1 MPTRRRP
8 CEAPRPEA
16 GTRRRLLCAAAWRGA
31 LAAALP
37 GVPAAALFAAD
48 ANADATV
55 PLRFGVLPIGGAV
68 ESRENWT
75 PLLGDL
81 SRALG
86 RPVSVLSVSSY
97 ESLDQAIR
105 RGEVDFALL
114 SAKLALDAVAQQ
126 RMSVV
131 AQVKRHPGLS
141 RHRAVLLAR
150 KTGSHHALNDLL
162 GAPARWR
169 LARGDSRSVSGF
181 IVPQLELFLPHGI
194 PMERF
199 QSELVDTHQ
208 GTALAVANGDA
219 DVATNNTTDFERFKL
234 QFPVEAARLHVIWE
248 SSPTP
253 PALFV
258 MRRDQPAAV
267 QKRLQ
272 DFLVG
277 YGQAKGPRGDA
288 EREVLKQL
296 QAPLGYVAEDNSALL
311 PTAALDYH
319 LARQRALNAKW
330 VNEAA
335 RQARLE
341 RIERSYAQQVA
352 ALRGAA
358 P

>member
-1 MPTRRRP
+1 MRRRF
-8 CEAPRPEA
+8 
-16 GTRRRLLCAAAWRGA
+16 LCASA
-31 LAAALP
+31 LLA
-37 GVPAAALFAAD
+37 VPAAACFAQGASTD
-48 ANADATV
+48 AAV

-68 ESRENWT
+68 ESRESWT

-86 RPVSVLSVSSY
+86 RPVSVLSMSSY

-114 SAKLALDAVAQQ
+114 SAKLALDAVVQQ

-131 AQVKRHPGLS
+131 AQVKRHAGLS

-150 KTGSHHALNDLL
+150 KTGSHHALGDLL
-162 GAPARWR
+162 AAPERWR

-181 IVPQLELFLPHGI
+181 IVPQLELFAPHGI
-194 PMERF
+194 SMERF
-199 QSELVDTHQ
+199 QSELLDTHQ

-219 DVATNNTTDFERFKL
+219 DVATNNTTDFERFRQ
-234 QFPVEAARLHVIWE
+234 QFPVEAARLQVIWE

-258 MRRDQPAAV
+258 MRRDQPAAL

-272 DFLVG
+272 DFLTG
-277 YGQAKGPRGDA
+277 YGQARGPRGDA

-296 QAPLGYVAEDNSALL
+296 HAPLGYVVEDNSALL
-311 PTAALDYH
+311 PTATLDYR
-319 LARQRALNAKW
+319 LARQHALNAKW
-330 VNEAA
+330 VNPAA
-335 RQARLE
+335 REARLE
-341 RIERSYAQQVA
+341 RIERSYAQQAA
-352 ALRGAA
+352 ALRGTA

>member
-1 MPTRRRP
+1 M
-8 CEAPRPEA
+8 RPEA
-16 GTRRRLLCAAAWRGA
+16 RARRRLLYAAAWRGA
-31 LAAALP
+31 LAAALLVAP
-37 GVPAAALFAAD
+37 AAASFAQGVPAGAAG
-48 ANADATV
+48 

-68 ESRENWT
+68 ESRESWT

-86 RPVSVLSVSSY
+86 RPVSVTSMSSY
-97 ESLDQAIR
+97 EALDQAIR

-114 SAKLALDAVAQQ
+114 SAKLALDAVSQH

-150 KTGSHHALNDLL
+150 KTGTHQRLDDLL
-162 GAPARWR
+162 AAPEGWR
-169 LARGDSRSVSGF
+169 LARGESRSVSGF

-194 PMERF
+194 AMERF

-219 DVATNNTTDFERFKL
+219 DVATNNTTDFDRFKQ
-234 QFPVEAARLHVIWE
+234 QFPVEAARLQVIWE

-267 QKRLQ
+267 RKRLQ

-296 QAPLGYVAEDNSALL
+296 HAPLGYAAEDDSVLL
-311 PTAALDYH
+311 PTAALDYQV
-319 LARQRALNAKW
+319 ARQRALNAKW

-341 RIERSYAQQVA
+341 RLERNYTQQA
-352 ALRGAA
+352 ATLRGTA